1 MFSVSQLPEDWKYT
15 LYKLTTT
22 TITDE
27 TFEQRDPGSFPA
39 QLHGDTSCSS
49 SQTLPKGKNSF
60 CGWRRQQAGDLSE
73 LVLLN
78 H

>member
-39 QLHGDTSCSS
+39 QLHGDT
-49 SQTLPKGKNSF
+49 
-60 CGWRRQQAGDLSE
+60 
-73 LVLLN
+73 
-78 H
+78 